1 MRDTTVALAVM
12 HSRPE
17 TCTVAGPYHN
27 LGRRTLS
34 SDAGVRNIT
43 PDTCKVAAYT
53 LDSFYFHTSHWGA
66 RAIPACRLLSP
77 PRTSL
82 IEALPPWLHVFTSCN
97 GLAHVSIAPVLTVA
111 APRSLLV
118 QCSRSTSRLIDSC
131 TSSVTTS
138 ARAILRTWPTCGN
151 HWRPALC
158 SVGPPAAYGRLYST
172 AHTVPVL
179 TEYRGAGT
187 LATNVPS
194 TAVFRCGRHR
204 EPTFTEVNRPSYY
217 RAPSPEHCLLTE
229 HRASGRT
236 RLGGGRNG

>member
-43 PDTCKVAAYT
+43 PDTCKVAADT
-53 LDSFYFHTSHWGA
+53 LDSFYFHTGHWGA

-97 GLAHVSIAPVLTVA
+97 GLAHVSIAPVMTVA
-111 APRSLLV
+111 APRGLLV
-118 QCSRSTSRLIDSC
+118 
-131 TSSVTTS
+131 
-138 ARAILRTWPTCGN
+138 
-151 HWRPALC
+151 
-158 SVGPPAAYGRLYST
+158 
-172 AHTVPVL
+172 
-179 TEYRGAGT
+179 
-187 LATNVPS
+187 
-194 TAVFRCGRHR
+194 
-204 EPTFTEVNRPSYY
+204 
-217 RAPSPEHCLLTE
+217 
-229 HRASGRT
+229 
-236 RLGGGRNG
+236 